1 MQRMLTNFVYQHV
14 ATADE
19 TRTLNTN

>member
-1 MQRMLTNFVYQHV
+1 MQRMLTNFEYQHV